1 MFLAAELGEAG
12 VEKEARGKV
21 VGSPIVGTFYSS
33 PAPGQPP
40 FVQVGDEVKQG
51 DIIYI
56 VESMKLMNEVKS

>member
-1 MFLAAELGEAG
+1 MILAALDDVG
-12 VEKEARGKV
+12 VENETRGKV
-21 VGSPIVGTFYSS
+21 ESLTIVGTFYSL

-40 FVQVGDEVKQG
+40 FVQVGDKVKQG